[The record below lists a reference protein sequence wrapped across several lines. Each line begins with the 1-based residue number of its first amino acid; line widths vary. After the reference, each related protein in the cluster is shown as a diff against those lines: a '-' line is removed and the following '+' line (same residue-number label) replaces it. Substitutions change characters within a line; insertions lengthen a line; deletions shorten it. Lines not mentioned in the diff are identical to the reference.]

1 MVFIFSPCNNLE
13 INKASL
19 RKKKRKSVWSLT
31 FLFAIVGAISGIVNG
46 IIRNSWE
53 GQLLL
58 LVLFA
63 PLLLAFP
70 SLVIF
75 PTYKDATSKDSQV
88 KRINFTKRA

>member
-1 MVFIFSPCNNLE
+1 
-13 INKASL
+13 
-19 RKKKRKSVWSLT
+19 VWSLT

-53 GQLLL
+53 CQLLL
-58 LVLFA
+58 LVLFE

-70 SLVIF
+70 SLVVF
-75 PTYKDATSKDSQV
+75 PAYKDATSKDSQV